1 MKKIHKEFE
10 KFDIKVCIDIGA
22 NVGNFSDLL
31 IKELNCKVIS
41 FEPNKFSFEEL
52 KKLEL
57 KYKDN
62 LKSFNYAL
70 GDKTKKPTYIMAPN
84 IHN

>member
-1 MKKIHKEFE
+1 MK

-70 GDKTKKPTYIMAPN
+70 GDKTKKTYLYYGSN